1 MPRKFVVK
9 QRIGIPRICAYAP
22 CSKPFTAY
30 RADKVYHTDRC
41 RAYASI
47 ARKVLPAN
55 SLAVHSTPIEEFEVS
70 DPFAALKSP
79 KALQANEQ
87 RKCAYA
93 SCDVVFTPV
102 NNKHRYHSDSCR
114 YSAFVD
120 RLRSRTKPN
129 KAKELLA
136 DLTKDQKARMLQ
148 RLGLTVTPE
157 VLERLDEHLQ
167 PSTDTPPDS
176 LGNASEPSTAS
187 ESDSWFDVLKQ
198 PKSGA

>member
-1 MPRKFVVK
+1 MPRKVVIK
-9 QRIGIPRICAYAP
+9 PRIGIPRICAYEP
-22 CSKPFTAY
+22 CGKPFTAY

-47 ARKVLPAN
+47 ARKVLPAS

-70 DPFAALKSP
+70 DPFAALKAP
-79 KALQANEQ
+79 KALEPLEH

-93 SCDVVFTPV
+93 GCDVAFVPV
-102 NNKHRYHSDSCR
+102 NVKHRYHSDACR

-120 RLRSRTKPN
+120 RLKSRSKPN
-129 KAKELLA
+129 KAKELLS

-176 LGNASEPSTAS
+176 LGNASEPSEAS
-187 ESDSWFDVLKQ
+187 EADSWFDVLKQ
-198 PKSGA
+198 PK